1 MPNVLFREEAKRS
14 NVKHWEVADAIGMHD
29 SNFCRKLRKELP
41 AHEQAKLIN
50 IVHEI
55 AANRKREG

>member
-1 MPNVLFREEAKRS
+1 MANTLFREEAKKHGVR
-14 NVKHWEVADAIGMHD
+14 HWEVADAIGILD
-29 SNFCRKLRKELP
+29 VNFCRKLRKELP
-41 AHEQAKLIN
+41 VHEQAKLIN

>member
-1 MPNVLFREEAKRS
+1 MPNVLFREEAKRN

>member
-1 MPNVLFREEAKRS
+1 MANTLFREEAKKYKVR
-14 NVKHWEVADAIGMHD
+14 HWEVADAIGMLD
-29 SNFCRKLRKELP
+29 VNFCRKLRKELP

-55 AANRKREG
+55 AASREQEK

>member
-1 MPNVLFREEAKRS
+1 MANTLFREEAKKHKVR
-14 NVKHWEVADAIGMHD
+14 HWEVADAIGMHD
-29 SNFCRKLRKELP
+29 SNFCRNLRKELP

-55 AANRKREG
+55 AANRKKEE

>member
-1 MPNVLFREEAKRS
+1 MANTLFREEAKKYKVR
-14 NVKHWEVADAIGMHD
+14 NWEVADAIGMHD

-55 AANRKREG
+55 AASREQEK